1 MKIVVFIYSMHGGGA
16 ERVTANLANEWA
28 ALGWEVTVVTLTAGE
43 GDVYPFHPG
52 VKRIELGLAGG
63 VEGGGLVRTLMSNV
77 KRVLAFRKVLRE
89 TKPTVALGVMATANV
104 LAVLAGIGLPYKII
118 ASEHTHPP
126 RAPLTPF
133 WERLRLLT
141 YRFADKVVALT
152 DETREWIETHCRCT
166 DVKVIPPPFTLPIAR
181 TNPVIEPKSVV
192 RDERRLLLA
201 VGRLSPEKGFD
212 SLIDAFRKIAGALPQ
227 WDLVIVGEG
236 LARASLERRVD
247 EAKLRGRVFLP
258 GRAGNVADWYE
269 RADLYVLSSHFEG
282 FSMTL
287 VEAMASGC
295 AAVSY
300 DCDSGPRVIVTHG
313 TNGLLVNPVGDASAL
328 AKSLET
334 LMRDDAERHRMAL
347 RASSVNETFAL
358 PKTIALWQEVFEESG
373 VKVPRGA
380 SLRVPVAGR

>member
-1 MKIVVFIYSMHGGGA
+1 M
-16 ERVTANLANEWA
+16 
-28 ALGWEVTVVTLTAGE
+28 TVVTLTAGE

-63 VEGGGLVRTLMSNV
+63 VEGGGVLRTALSNL

-166 DVKVIPPPFTLPIAR
+166 DVKVIPPPFTLPIAK
-181 TNPVIEPKSVV
+181 TNPMIEPRSVV
-192 RDERRLLLA
+192 GDERRVLLA

-212 SLIDAFRKIAGALPQ
+212 SLIDAFRKIAGSLPQ

-236 LARASLERRVD
+236 LARASLERRVE
-247 EAKLRGRVFLP
+247 EAKLHGRVFLP

-313 TNGLLVNPVGDASAL
+313 TNGLLGESRRRFQCAREVARNADAG
-328 AKSLET
+328 
-334 LMRDDAERHRMAL
+334 RR
-347 RASSVNETFAL
+347 RASSH
-358 PKTIALWQEVFEESG
+358 
-373 VKVPRGA
+373 GA
-380 SLRVPVAGR
+380 VRDLGQRHLRAAEDHRAVAGSVRRVRREGSAARGPARARCRTMRSRR

>member
-28 ALGWEVTVVTLTAGE
+28 ALGWDVTVVTLTAGE
-43 GDVYPFHPG
+43 TDVYPFHAR

-63 VEGGGLVRTLMSNV
+63 VEGGGFVRTLMSNV

-104 LAVLAGIGLPYKII
+104 LTVLAGIGLPYKII

-133 WERLRLLT
+133 WERLRRLT

-152 DETREWIETHCRCT
+152 DETKDWIETHCGCR
-166 DVKVIPPPFTLPIAR
+166 DVRVIPPPFALPIAR
-181 TNPVIEPKSVV
+181 TNPIVEPQSVV
-192 RDERRLLLA
+192 GNERRVLLA

-236 LARASLERRVD
+236 QARASLERRV
-247 EAKLRGRVFLP
+247 EETKLHGRVFLP
-258 GRAGNVADWYE
+258 GRAGNVADWYQ

-287 VEAMASGC
+287 VEAMAHGC

-300 DCDSGPRVIVTHG
+300 DCDSGPRVILTHG
-313 TNGLLVNPVGDASAL
+313 TDGLLVKPVGDAGAL
-328 AKSLET
+328 AKALESL
-334 LMRDDAERHRMAL
+334 MKDDAERHRMAL
-347 RASSVNETFAL
+347 RASAVNERFAF
-358 PKTIALWQEVFEESG
+358 PKTIALWQDVFEASG
-373 VKVPRGA
+373 VKVPRRA
-380 SLRVPVAGR
+380 NLRVPVAER